1 MTEASNKPTTGSIPA
16 WKKQIPMWL
25 TFSRMVVCPFFVV
38 LLHQKAPLW
47 SWIAA
52 GLFLVSSST
61 DFFDGY
67 YARKFDA
74 ISNFGKFMDPIADK
88 ILVATVLILLI
99 PSGKIEPLLVILL
112 LARDILIG
120 GIRAIAAADQI
131 VIDAKAAGKWKT
143 GLQMLSIPA
152 ILIGDDSDG
161 LMVYRFGYILLWASV
176 SLSMLS
182 GYQYINLYMA
192 NRRQH

>member
-1 MTEASNKPTTGSIPA
+1 MSEAIAA

-25 TFSRMVVCPFFVV
+25 TFSRMVVCPFFVI
-38 LLHQKAPLW
+38 LLHQREPIW

-61 DFFDGY
+61 DFLDGY
-67 YARKFDA
+67 YARKFNA

-88 ILVATVLILLI
+88 ILVASVLIMLI
-99 PSGKIEPLLVILL
+99 PSGKVEPLLVLLL

-120 GIRAIAAADQI
+120 GIRAIAAADSI

-152 ILIGDDSDG
+152 ILIGDDSATIAI
-161 LMVYRFGYILLWASV
+161 YRFGHALLWISV

-182 GYQYINLYMA
+182 GYQYINLYITK
-192 NRRQH
+192 RRQN

>member
-1 MTEASNKPTTGSIPA
+1 MSETIPD

-25 TFSRMVVCPFFVV
+25 TFSRMVVCPVFVV
-38 LLHQKAPLW
+38 LLHQKQPIW

-52 GLFLVSSST
+52 GLFMVASAT
-61 DFFDGY
+61 DFLDGY
-67 YARKFDA
+67 YARKFNA

-88 ILVATVLILLI
+88 ILVASVLIMLI
-99 PSGKIEPLLVILL
+99 PSGKVEPLLVLL
-112 LARDILIG
+112 LLTRDILIG
-120 GIRAIAAADQI
+120 GIRAIAAADSI

-152 ILIGDDSDG
+152 ILIGNDSSG
-161 LMVYRFGYILLWASV
+161 IPTYRFGHTLLWISV
-176 SLSMLS
+176 SLSLLS
-182 GYQYINLYMA
+182 GYQYINLYTT